1 MKTTIKE
8 QTDRTKELM
17 GVVKESKDD
26 SVNKTLAT
34 AFATIMA
41 ADKELAASFSDWVKN
56 NAKTTSV
63 VLNHNV
69 ITPVGPGQIVPLT
82 KSKGM
87 QK

>member
-1 MKTTIKE
+1 MKSTIKE

-17 GVVKESKDD
+17 GVIKESKDD

-41 ADKELAASFSDWVKN
+41 ADEELGASLSDWVKN

-63 VLNHNV
+63 ILKHNV
-69 ITPVGPGQIVPLT
+69 INPIGPGAIVPNT
-82 KSKGM
+82 KTKGI
-87 QK
+87 KR